1 MQVVRLKS
9 EHGQICAVV
18 LGIAIAGTRIMSAD
32 RGASSPSPSILA
44 CLWEIANGTRALLL
58 EHHDTPRWEL
68 RTVRGERVFRRFRF
82 EAIGDLM
89 ARSLAEYMAAAIEPI
104 DGCHE

>member
-9 EHGQICAVV
+9 ERGEMCAFV
-18 LGIAIAGTRIMSAD
+18 LGIAIADARIILRE
-32 RGASSPSPSILA
+32 RGASSSPSILV

-89 ARSLAEYMAAAIEPI
+89 ARSLAEYAAAAIESL
-104 DGCHE
+104 DDCHA